1 MQLVRDCELVTVTGY
16 LNVAVWWK
24 FRETFHI
31 CGHGWKP
38 PNLNYIE
45 VKVMRQLSKRMCD
58 FRNGLGT
65 NTQLLGLE
73 NDALI
78 DCLKNPQMFSVYFR
92 CNLIRRYLQ
101 GEL

>member
-1 MQLVRDCELVTVTGY
+1 
-16 LNVAVWWK
+16 
-24 FRETFHI
+24 
-31 CGHGWKP
+31 
-38 PNLNYIE
+38 
-45 VKVMRQLSKRMCD
+45 MRQLSKRICD

-65 NTQLLGLE
+65 NTQPLGLG

-92 CNLIRRYLQ
+92 CNLIRGYLQ